1 MIWQVTFWARI
12 KFSLVPGFR
21 DLLTFAHLVWILICI
36 LIIWVN
42 RVLKYEHFQGYFVV
56 LWLILPEIQWFLF
69 HIPLNL
75 GSKRASMS
83 VAYVIF
89 SVIAGLPKVYPNFL
103 DVSHSVLQQY
113 EEKLRAP
120 LTHTETPSAKGL
132 SQRRFF
138 WQKDQRLILSRIC
151 TIPGTITCQ
160 LVHQQ
165 LAHATLNAWHGIRW
179 HRKGDGISNCVC
191 FIWSIWTD
199 DQQLWCRLFTWM

>member
-69 HIPLNL
+69 NIPLNF

-83 VAYVIF
+83 ATYDVIF
-89 SVIAGLPKVYPNFL
+89 SVIVGLPKVYPNFL
-103 DVSHSVLQQY
+103 DVPHSVLQQC

-120 LTHTETPSAKGL
+120 LMHTGTPSGSSGSL
-132 SQRRFF
+132 TPTSEHF
-138 WQKDQRLILSRIC
+138 
-151 TIPGTITCQ
+151 PTITTGIQ
-160 LVHQQ
+160 GHIFVHFRSPLRTTIVLHPLRPFLV
-165 LAHATLNAWHGIRW
+165 A
-179 HRKGDGISNCVC
+179 
-191 FIWSIWTD
+191 
-199 DQQLWCRLFTWM
+199 RLFRCQVIN